1 MWIPLALLLSFNQ
14 AASPPQPGKLTEG
27 IACPSDPTQT
37 YTIYL
42 PSTYTTSRTWPVLF
56 VFDPGGRGARAAEV
70 FREAAEKYGW
80 IVVGSENSRN
90 GPWEPTRRSITA
102 MWPAVL
108 QAYAINRDRVYAGG
122 HSGGASVAWTL
133 ASETGQIAG
142 VIGSGE
148 PNPPPESKIG
158 TFAWFGTAGHADFN
172 FIEVRTI
179 DARVAKAAAPHR

>member
-42 PSTYTTSRTWPVLF
+42 PSTYTTSRTWPLLF

-70 FREAAEKYGW
+70 FREAAERYGW

-108 QAYAINRDRVYAGG
+108 QAYAIDERRVYAAG
-122 HSGGASVAWTL
+122 HSGGATVAWML
-133 ASETGQIAG
+133 ATESGKLAG
-142 VIGSGE
+142 VVGSGQ
-148 PNPPPESKIG
+148 PNPGAEAKPG
-158 TFAWFGTAGHADFN
+158 GFAWFGTAGRSDFN
-172 FIEVRTI
+172 FIEVRGI
-179 DARVAKAAAPHR
+179 DARVAKAGAP